1 MQVLGKRI
9 AGVSDPPDSF
19 PLGHTLP
26 GRYLYRAGLKVNKR
40 RIDPFCALDDNEIAR
55 HRLHVI
61 LVRVKMAGILIGI
74 RQISK
79 QIGPRSFRVAVPGF
93 NDNAVAGGVY
103 LLSPAIISGQ

>member
-1 MQVLGKRI
+1 MQVRGKRI

-26 GRYLYRAGLKVNKR
+26 GRYLRAGMKVNKR
-40 RIDPFCALDDNEIAR
+40 RIDPFCALDDNEITC

-74 RQISK
+74 LQISK
-79 QIGPRSFRVAVPGF
+79 QIGPRSFRIAVPGF

-103 LLSPAIISGQ
+103 LLSPE